1 MLLEIPDELR
11 QAFLDLFEPAL
22 TDMLLDFGGDMTENE
37 IKVVEFME
45 QFISDM
51 REIDARN
58 SQCPPI

>member
-1 MLLEIPDELR
+1 MILEIPDDLR

-45 QFISDM
+45 QFIFDM

-58 SQCPPI
+58 SQCPPT